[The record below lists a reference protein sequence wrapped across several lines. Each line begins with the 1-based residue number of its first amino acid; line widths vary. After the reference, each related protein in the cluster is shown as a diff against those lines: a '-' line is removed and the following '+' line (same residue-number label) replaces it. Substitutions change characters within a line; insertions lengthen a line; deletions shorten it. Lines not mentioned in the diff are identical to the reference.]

1 MSYSPTVTVTIDLTS
16 IETGLE
22 AEELE
27 ILTCNLASELDELV
41 EEVHLVRQ
49 SDVPAGSKPGLAA
62 FLIGVLQTEV
72 SVNNLKNLMNCLG
85 ERFYGRPL
93 KLEVCANGKSF
104 KLEYCNQQQLQDAI
118 LAVEQLIQL
127 A

>member
-1 MSYSPTVTVTIDLTS
+1 MSYSPTVTVMIDLTS
-16 IETGLE
+16 TETGLE
-22 AEELE
+22 SEELE
-27 ILTCNLASELDELV
+27 TLTRNLASELDELV

-49 SDVPAGSKPGLAA
+49 SEAPAGSKPGLAA

-85 ERFYGRPL
+85 ERFYGKPL
-93 KLEVCANGKSF
+93 KLEICANGKSF
-104 KLEYCNQQQLQDAI
+104 KLEYCNQQQLQEAI
-118 LAVEQLIQL
+118 RAIEQLTQL